1 MRVLDNIFRKFFLVL
16 IILFPLQQSVGQEN
30 YAETKNA
37 KINILL
43 AEDLSN
49 VGKEFIVGLK
59 FKLTPGWH
67 IYWKNPGDSG
77 LPPEINWNLP
87 EGIEFKEILWLSGKK
102 K

>member
-59 FKLTPGWH
+59 F
-67 IYWKNPGDSG
+67 
-77 LPPEINWNLP
+77 
-87 EGIEFKEILWLSGKK
+87 
-102 K
+102 